1 MCCAVKSIF
10 IEVEV
15 LQNAEFFAVN
25 PYNDNEYVTLE
36 QYVELLENFPVYAT
50 VYELLWKTGKKNIWK
65 VRQKKYERTRR
76 AIDGQNCKTTR

>member
-36 QYVELLENFPVYAT
+36 QYAELLENFPVYAT
-50 VYELLWKTGKKNIWK
+50 VYELL
-65 VRQKKYERTRR
+65 
-76 AIDGQNCKTTR
+76 

>member
-1 MCCAVKSIF
+1 MCYAVKSIF

-15 LQNAEFFAVN
+15 LQNVEFFAVN

-50 VYELLWKTGKKNIWK
+50 AFELL
-65 VRQKKYERTRR
+65 
-76 AIDGQNCKTTR
+76 

>member
-50 VYELLWKTGKKNIWK
+50 VFELL
-65 VRQKKYERTRR
+65 
-76 AIDGQNCKTTR
+76 

>member
-50 VYELLWKTGKKNIWK
+50 VYELLWKNREEKYLKSKTKKI
-65 VRQKKYERTRR
+65 RTDPTRHWR
-76 AIDGQNCKTTR
+76 AEL